1 MTDIAPKVSLAW
13 PQYECVQSAHHEILP
28 QLITLAGVL
37 AAVPLDTDSA
47 MELLPGWEQAE
58 VSAGDCNCAPPSLSP
73 WWQVALDAAET
84 FPVVSELLATQWV
97 FDNYGDQTTGV
108 RSEDKN

>member
-1 MTDIAPKVSLAW
+1 M
-13 PQYECVQSAHHEILP
+13 
-28 QLITLAGVL
+28 
-37 AAVPLDTDSA
+37 PLDTDSA
-47 MELLPGWEQAE
+47 MELLPGWEEAE
-58 VSAGDCNCAPPSLSP
+58 VSTGDWNCAPPSLYS

-108 RSEDKN
+108 RSEDIN

>member
-1 MTDIAPKVSLAW
+1 MQSL
-13 PQYECVQSAHHEILP
+13 HHEILP